1 MSLIGIATCAGV
13 DTNPASRFVGANVDP
28 DSPYLLDAL
37 AQGGLTAELVV
48 WDDPSIDWE
57 RFDLTVVRSTWDYS
71 SRRDEFLS
79 WAKGVPR
86 LLNPY
91 DVLEYSSDKHYLED
105 LGAAGHR
112 VVPSF
117 FCDVGETPIFPS
129 GDFVVKPCVGAG
141 SIEAARYGP
150 DQLEDAREHVRRLH
164 EAWRDVLIQPY
175 ETSVDE
181 KGERA
186 LVFIDGEFSH
196 AMTKGAMLN
205 TPASERDSLFRLEQ
219 LSPAQVEH
227 DALQFGQRV
236 LGDLEWDDLLYARV
250 DIVRTESGWAL
261 MELELVEPSLFLQFN
276 EGAPERLA
284 SAVARRLEGS
294 ARV

>member
-1 MSLIGIATCAGV
+1 VSVIGIATCAGV
-13 DTNPASRFVGANVDP
+13 DTNPSSRFVGTNVDP
-28 DSPYLLDAL
+28 DSPYLIDAL
-37 AQGGLTAELVV
+37 DSLGLGAELVV
-48 WDDPSIDWE
+48 WDDPNVVWD

-79 WAKGVPR
+79 WAKSVPR
-86 LLNPY
+86 IINPY

-112 VVPSF
+112 IVPSF
-117 FCDVGETPIFPS
+117 FCDVGDTPYFPS

-141 SIEAARYGP
+141 SIDAARYGP
-150 DQLEDAREHVRRLH
+150 DQFDDARAHVRRLH

-175 ETSVDE
+175 EASVDE
-181 KGERA
+181 MGERA
-186 LVFIDGEFSH
+186 LVFIDGAFSH

-205 TPASERDSLFRLEQ
+205 TPADERDALFRIEQ
-219 LSPAQVEH
+219 LSTAHVEP
-227 DALQFGQRV
+227 DALIFGERV

-276 EGAPERLA
+276 EDAALRLA
-284 SAVARRLEGS
+284 SGIARRLGS
-294 ARV
+294 D